1 MSGAA
6 QPITDEIASA
16 LREWHALIFQY
27 LAQRDYR
34 LFHVVR
40 EYIEVLHL
48 GHRQLLSQTL
58 SSEETVNLRRECVAR
73 LVSGNLLQG
82 LDVIVRH
89 PSWGGLVNVDVKG
102 EIDHRSWMSTVRMYA
117 LQAAL
122 TNMDVTLAPNTP
134 YKLPQAN
141 GSIDYSAPA
150 STPTPLSASIHYT
163 LPELPRPRGH
173 SRLIGSLSLTAPTQQ
188 RAKFYHVFLDVRVCR
203 FALCPG

>member
-1 MSGAA
+1 M
-6 QPITDEIASA
+6 
-16 LREWHALIFQY
+16 
-27 LAQRDYR
+27 
-34 LFHVVR
+34 
-40 EYIEVLHL
+40 
-48 GHRQLLSQTL
+48 
-58 SSEETVNLRRECVAR
+58 
-73 LVSGNLLQG
+73 
-82 LDVIVRH
+82 IVRH

-188 RAKFYHVFLDVRVCR
+188 RAKFYHVFLDMRVCR